1 MNLLDIRPEVE
12 ATDKYATSL
21 CGKRASL
28 LKTLLPPLMLR
39 AGPEIPRCPFKESSD
54 VGEGGEGEVAVK
66 REAGFC

>member
-39 AGPEIPRCPFKESSD
+39 AGPGMFIRQKRGLELRD
-54 VGEGGEGEVAVK
+54 RGEGT
-66 REAGFC
+66 AGLRDLLSISF